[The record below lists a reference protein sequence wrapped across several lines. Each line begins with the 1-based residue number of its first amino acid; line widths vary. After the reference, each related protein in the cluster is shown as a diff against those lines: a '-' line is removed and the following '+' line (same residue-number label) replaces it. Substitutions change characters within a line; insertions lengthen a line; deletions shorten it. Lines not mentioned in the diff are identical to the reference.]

1 MAKLTSAYQ
10 VSIPKVVRDRMAWRP
25 GQRITFVATS
35 DGVLL
40 VPIPGSGRGSGPEE
54 AAAPPRRSNPTGRPR
69 GRPPKQKS

>member
-25 GQRITFVATS
+25 GQRITFVATP

-40 VPIPGSGRGSGPEE
+40 VPIGPVPEE
-54 AAAPPRRSNPTGRPR
+54 AAAPPRRPNPTGRRR

>member
-35 DGVLL
+35 EGVLL
-40 VPIPGSGRGSGPEE
+40 IPIPGGSEE
-54 AAAPPRRSNPTGRPR
+54 AAAPPRRSTTPTGRRR

>member
-35 DGVLL
+35 EGVLL
-40 VPIPGSGRGSGPEE
+40 IPIPGGSEE
-54 AAAPPRRSNPTGRPR
+54 AAPALPRRSTTPTGRRR

>member
-35 DGVLL
+35 EGVLL
-40 VPIPGSGRGSGPEE
+40 IPIPGGSEE
-54 AAAPPRRSNPTGRPR
+54 AATPPRRSTTPTGRRR

>member
-35 DGVLL
+35 EGVLL
-40 VPIPGSGRGSGPEE
+40 IPIPWGSEE
-54 AAAPPRRSNPTGRPR
+54 AAAPPRRSTTPTGRRR